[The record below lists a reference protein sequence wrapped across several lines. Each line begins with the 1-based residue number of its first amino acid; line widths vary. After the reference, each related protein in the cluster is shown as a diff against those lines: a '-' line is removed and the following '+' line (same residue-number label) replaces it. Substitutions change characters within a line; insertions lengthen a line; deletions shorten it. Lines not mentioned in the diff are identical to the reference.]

1 MPRLPAYS
9 SFNKEHAQE
18 RSISVF
24 KNHRIVKGTTLLVAL
39 GLIMFVWTHARSVSP
54 PSEEATDTVR
64 AVKLRLTFDGGDT
77 ANVTQLEGGTI
88 KIEKDGTKLE
98 ITPFIRDQGQV
109 ELRVSQAVQR
119 DGAEVMQALDTMLV
133 GKGLSKLNK
142 GNLPLSVQVVD
153 VDKKLP
159 AALLAA
165 ASAAQ
170 CCARTCSGV
179 LICGVCV
186 GTDCQVC
193 MTIRWCDCAA
203 P

>member
-1 MPRLPAYS
+1 M
-9 SFNKEHAQE
+9 
-18 RSISVF
+18 F

-64 AVKLRLTFDGGDT
+64 AVKLRLTFEGGDT

-133 GKGLSKLNK
+133 GKGLSKLSK
-142 GNLPLSVQVVD
+142 GNLPLSVQVLD

-186 GTDCQVC
+186 CTDCQVC

>member
-1 MPRLPAYS
+1 M
-9 SFNKEHAQE
+9 
-18 RSISVF
+18 F

-39 GLIMFVWTHARSVSP
+39 GLILFVWTHARSVSP
-54 PSEEATDTVR
+54 PSEEATVSV
-64 AVKLRLTFDGGDT
+64 VKLRLTFEGGDT

-88 KIEKDGTKLE
+88 KIEKNGTKLE

-119 DGAEVMQALDTMLV
+119 NGAEVMQALDTMLA
-133 GKGLSKLNK
+133 GKGMTKLNK
-142 GNLPLSVQVVD
+142 GNLPLSVQVLD

-159 AALLAA
+159 AKLLAA
-165 ASAAQ
+165 ASAAT
-170 CCARTCSGV
+170 CCAQTCSGV

-186 GTDCQVC
+186 CTDCQVC
-193 MTIRWCDCAA
+193 MTVRWCDCAA

>member
-1 MPRLPAYS
+1 M
-9 SFNKEHAQE
+9 
-18 RSISVF
+18 F

-54 PSEEATDTVR
+54 PASEEEGTDTVK
-64 AVKLRLTFDGGDT
+64 AVKLRLTFAGGDT

-109 ELRVSQAVQR
+109 ELRVSQAVQ
-119 DGAEVMQALDTMLV
+119 GAEVMQAVDTMLV
-133 GKGLSKLNK
+133 GKGLAKLNK
-142 GNLPLSVQVVD
+142 GNLPLSVQVLD

-159 AALLAA
+159 AKLVAEAA
-165 ASAAQ
+165 AANQ
-170 CCARTCSGV
+170 CCATTCSGV
-179 LICGVCV
+179 VICGVCV
-186 GTDCQVC
+186 CTDCHVC
-193 MTIRWCDCAA
+193 MTVRWCECAA

>member
-1 MPRLPAYS
+1 M
-9 SFNKEHAQE
+9 
-18 RSISVF
+18 F
-24 KNHRIVKGTTLLVAL
+24 KNHRIVKSTTLLVAL

-54 PSEEATDTVR
+54 PSEEGTDTVK
-64 AVKLRLTFDGGDT
+64 AVKLRLTFEGGDT

-98 ITPFIRDQGQV
+98 ITPYIRDQGQV
-109 ELRVSQAVQR
+109 ELRVSQAVQ
-119 DGAEVMQALDTMLV
+119 GTETMQALDTMLV
-133 GKGLSKLNK
+133 GKGIAKLNK
-142 GNLPLSVQVVD
+142 GKLPLSVQVLD

-159 AALLAA
+159 AKLLAA

-186 GTDCQVC
+186 CTDCQVC

>member
-1 MPRLPAYS
+1 ML
-9 SFNKEHAQE
+9 
-18 RSISVF
+18 

-54 PSEEATDTVR
+54 PAEEATDTVK
-64 AVKLRLTFDGGDT
+64 AVKLRLTFEGGDT

-98 ITPFIRDQGQV
+98 ITPFIREQGKV
-109 ELRVSQAVQR
+109 ELRVSQAVQ
-119 DGAEVMQALDTMLV
+119 GTETMQALTTMLV
-133 GKGLSKLNK
+133 DKGMTKLSK
-142 GNLPLSVQVVD
+142 GNLPMSIQVLD

-159 AALLAA
+159 AKLLAE

-179 LICGVCV
+179 LICGICVC
-186 GTDCQVC
+186 TDCQVC
-193 MTIRWCDCAA
+193 MTVHWCDCAA